1 MEPVIPSPEVPDM
14 MLMKQLFLCIAL
26 AICNM
31 TLAAASGLAQGAAP
45 VILVNPSNRVAALGG
60 TVTFSVNATG
70 APPLFYRWLKDG
82 ALMPGRT
89 NRLLTLTSLA
99 AADAG
104 FYAAVVTNS
113 FGGVTSPPA
122 SLTLTGAPPSIFPPA
137 TNVLLCASTTLSVA
151 VVGSPQFHY
160 QWRLNGAAL
169 PGQNA
174 NSISIPGHPSNAG
187 NYSVVVTNNYGA
199 ATSAV
204 VAVELG
210 PRIIEAPMSQNVLA
224 GGQIYLRVTV
234 DACVPRYQW
243 RFNGGDLPGQTNYF
257 LWLLRAN
264 LTDTGDYTVVVADS
278 FRSITSAVARVEVQ
292 GQAPV
297 ITDEPDDQIDFQGTN
312 VYFFVGYSGAPPPS
326 LQWRFNGVNVAG
338 ATNSLFG
345 FPATPDRQGGYS
357 VVLTNLLGSV
367 TSRVATFSLRMEDLV
382 PRIAQYGQPQ
392 SRALCPETNAVFL
405 GVSMANPPTIPLFFQ
420 WRKDGAAL
428 PGATAGFLWLEGTP
442 SDAGD
447 YTVVITNAYGA
458 VTSEVA
464 RVSFAP
470 AIFMHP
476 LDALEIPDGSEAYFS
491 VNIESCLPYEY
502 QWQRNGMHLQ
512 GATNYY
518 LYISPATVAD
528 AGDYRVIVRN
538 SFGAVTSRV
547 ARLEIIQF
555 PPEID
560 PQFPFDLI
568 VDLGQ
573 DAYFDVAYS
582 AAPPPT
588 FQWRFNGVNLPGETN
603 QLLQFLTV
611 STNQTGGYSVVLS
624 NVVGVVTSRVA
635 QLTIF
640 VMPPE
645 IEPEYPL
652 DNAVGIGDYADF
664 YVSFQAVPY
673 PTFQW
678 RFNGMDLPGET
689 NEYLQFLVTSTNQ
702 FGGYSVVLSNAFG
715 VATSR
720 VAQLTIFVSPPEI
733 TVQPADLTVNAGN
746 AVNFY
751 VGVSGSPPPTFQ
763 WRFNG
768 LNIPGATNDFLYFN
782 AGFTNQEG
790 GYSVVVSNEFGS
802 VTSRVAT
809 LDIILQEPRF
819 TTHPQSQ
826 IVLVEANPYF
836 LAVLSNNVPAY
847 WQWQFNGEDLP
858 GATNSYYLFLSDVD
872 TNDAGAYRVIVWN
885 DAGRATSAVATL
897 TVRFPD
903 TLDHWRWRRPLPQG
917 NHLYSVTHD
926 GTRFIAV
933 GDTGAFVTSTNGMDW
948 ADQHRVGDTVS
959 RENVVAGNGVL
970 VSLYGGSLQVSTNG
984 MKWINVGPEAEY
996 HPRVVAFGAGRFV
1009 AAGQTTDGTSGEV
1022 MTSAAVSTNGWDWQ
1036 LHPPFASSELSA
1048 LAYAG
1053 GRFLASSP
1061 DWQESPITRFFTSFD
1076 GESWGTSSAPIP
1088 EYFSDFA
1095 YGNGTYVGIS
1105 YYPSSSVALSAD
1117 GTNWT
1122 VHPLSAFAAYAV
1134 AFGAGRFAA
1143 TSLASSTDG
1152 LNWSVVPRIATNG
1165 LWDITFAAGRFV
1177 AVGRF
1182 GAIATSTDGLNWLEV
1197 SGGSTRNFRDITRG
1211 GGLYVAVGNDG
1222 MLLTSPDGATW
1233 TARVSDTTN
1242 NLRGITF
1249 FQDRFVVVGEQ
1260 DESGATV
1267 LTSADGATWS
1277 RSTAPGNLFGLAH
1290 NGKRLIAVGDNGVVV
1305 TSIDGL
1311 TWTNVF
1317 SASRPN
1323 PVGNRDLNAVTWGGG
1338 RFVAVGREGR
1348 VIVSSNGL
1356 DWASTSFSS
1365 PNLHGVAY
1373 GNGLYVAVARNGGMA
1388 YSTNA
1393 TNWQSFRLYNADE
1406 FSDVA
1411 FGGGQFIAVGE
1422 DGMMFTSTN
1431 GIDWIPR
1438 ITSCEHDL
1446 RAVLYAEGSFHIAG
1460 DNETIL
1466 HSRQI
1471 APALRIAW
1479 LPTPGQGS
1487 TRIEMLGEPGRRYRL
1502 QVSEDLAQWTD
1513 LYSFTASSEIT
1524 YFVQRIGGTQR
1535 GQLYRMVSP

>member
-1 MEPVIPSPEVPDM
+1 
-14 MLMKQLFLCIAL
+14 MKYSFLYGAF
-26 AICNM
+26 AICNL
-31 TLAAASGLAQGAAP
+31 TLAAASGLAQGTAP
-45 VILVNPSNRVAALGG
+45 VIFLSPSNRVAALGG
-60 TVTFSVNATG
+60 SVTFSVNATG

-113 FGGVTSPPA
+113 FGSVTSTPA
-122 SLTLTGAPPSIFPPA
+122 SLTLTGAPPSIFLPA

-151 VVGSPQFHY
+151 VVGSPQLHY
-160 QWRLNGAAL
+160 QWRLNGQDL

-199 ATSAV
+199 ATSAIV
-204 VAVELG
+204 TVELG
-210 PRIIEAPMSQNVLA
+210 PRIIEAPMSQDVLA

-278 FRSITSAVARVEVQ
+278 FRSVTSAVAHVEVQ
-292 GQAPV
+292 GQAPA

-326 LQWRFNGVNVAG
+326 LQWRFNGVNLAG
-338 ATNSLFG
+338 ATNALLG

-382 PRIAQYGQPQ
+382 PRIAPYGQPQ
-392 SRALCPETNAVFL
+392 SRALCPQTNAVFL

-428 PGATAGFLWLEGTP
+428 PGATDGFLWLEGAP
-442 SDAGD
+442 SDVGD
-447 YTVVITNAYGA
+447 YTVVITNTYGA

-464 RVSFAP
+464 TVSFAP

-476 LDALEIPDGSEAYFS
+476 SDALGIPDGGDAYFS

-502 QWQRNGMHLQ
+502 QWHRNGINLL
-512 GATNYY
+512 GATNYD
-518 LYISPATVAD
+518 LLVSPATLAD

-547 ARLEIIQF
+547 ARLEIVQF
-555 PPEID
+555 PPEIESG
-560 PQFPFDLI
+560 FPLDLN
-568 VDLGQ
+568 VEMGQ

-582 AAPPPT
+582 AAPPPS
-588 FQWRFNGVNLPGETN
+588 FQWLFNGVDLPGETN
-603 QLLQFLTV
+603 QVLQFLTT

-624 NVVGVVTSRVA
+624 NVLGVVTSRVA
-635 QLTIF
+635 QLTIL

-645 IEPEYPL
+645 IEPGYPA
-652 DNAVGIGDYADF
+652 DTTVGVGDYANF
-664 YVSFQAVPY
+664 FVNFQAVPY
-673 PTFQW
+673 PTIQW
-678 RFNGMDLPGET
+678 RFNGMDIPGET
-689 NEYLQFLVTSTNQ
+689 NAYLQFLVMSTNQ

-733 TVQPADLTVNAGN
+733 TSQPADVTVNAGGN
-746 AVNFY
+746 VNFW
-751 VGVSGSPPPTFQ
+751 VGVSGSPPPNFQ
-763 WRFNG
+763 WRLNG
-768 LNIPGATNDFLYFN
+768 VNIPDATNQFLNFT

-790 GYSVVVSNEFGS
+790 GYSVVVSNEVGS

-809 LDIILQEPRF
+809 LDIILVEPRF
-819 TTHPQSQ
+819 ITQPWSQ

-836 LAVLSNNVPAY
+836 LATLSNNVPAY
-847 WQWQFNGEDLP
+847 WQWQFNGQDLP
-858 GATNSYYLFLSDVD
+858 GETNLYYLFLHNVN
-872 TNDAGAYRVIVWN
+872 TNDSGDYRVIVWN
-885 DAGRATSAVATL
+885 DAGRATSVVATL
-897 TVRFPD
+897 TVRLPD
-903 TLDHWRWRRPLPQG
+903 TLDHWRWRRPAPQG
-917 NHLYSVTHD
+917 NYLYSVTHD

-933 GDTGAFVTSTNGMDW
+933 GDTGAFVTSTNGLDW
-948 ADQHRVGDTVS
+948 TEQHRVGDTTS
-959 RENVVAGNGVL
+959 RENLIAGNGVL
-970 VSLYGGSLQVSTNG
+970 VSLYGGRLQVSTDG
-984 MKWINVGPEAEY
+984 MKWNNVGPEAQFY
-996 HPRVVAFGAGRFV
+996 PGAVAFGAGRFV
-1009 AAGQTTDGTSGEV
+1009 ATGRTIDDISGET
-1022 MTSAAVSTNGWDWQ
+1022 MTSVAVSTNGWDWQ
-1036 LHPPFASSELSA
+1036 LQPPLTSSDLSA

-1053 GRFLASSP
+1053 GRFLTSSP
-1061 DWQESPITRFFTSFD
+1061 DWQESPTTRFFTSFD
-1076 GESWGTSSAPIP
+1076 GESWGTSSTPIP
-1088 EYFSDFA
+1088 VSFSDFA
-1095 YGNGTYVGIS
+1095 YGNGTYLAVS
-1105 YYPSSSVALSAD
+1105 YSSSSVALSTD

-1122 VHPLSAFAAYAV
+1122 VHPLSAAPGFSPFAV

-1143 TSLASSTDG
+1143 VSYVYGNPTLASSTNGVD
-1152 LNWSVVPRIATNG
+1152 WVTVPGIATNG
-1165 LWDITFAAGRFV
+1165 LWNITFAAGRFV

-1182 GAIATSTDGLNWLEV
+1182 GAIVTSADGENWLEV
-1197 SGGSTRNFRDITRG
+1197 NGGSTRNFRDITRG
-1211 GGLYVAVGNDG
+1211 GGLYVAVGNEG

-1242 NLRGITF
+1242 NLRGVTF
-1249 FQDRFVVVGEQ
+1249 FQDHFVVVGEQ
-1260 DESGATV
+1260 DASGATV
-1267 LTSADGATWS
+1267 LTSDDGATWS

-1290 NGKRLIAVGDNGVVV
+1290 NGKRIVAVGDNGVVV
-1305 TSIDGL
+1305 TSLNGV
-1311 TWTNVF
+1311 TWSNVF

-1323 PVGNRDLNAVTWGGG
+1323 PAGNRDLNAVTWGGG
-1338 RFVAVGREGR
+1338 RFVAVGRDGR
-1348 VIVSSNGL
+1348 TIVSSNGL

-1373 GNGLYVAVARNGGMA
+1373 GNSLYVAVARNGGIA

-1393 TNWQSFRLYNADE
+1393 TNWQSFRLNNADA
-1406 FSDVA
+1406 FSDVG
-1411 FGGGQFIAVGE
+1411 FGQGQFIAVGDE
-1422 DGMMFTSTN
+1422 GMMFTSTN
-1431 GIDWIPR
+1431 GTHWIPR
-1438 ITSCEHDL
+1438 IPSCQNDL
-1446 RAVLYAEGSFHIAG
+1446 RAVLYAEGSFYIAG

-1466 HSRQI
+1466 QSRQT
-1471 APALRIAW
+1471 APALRITW
-1479 LPTPGQGS
+1479 LPTPAPGR
-1487 TRIEMLGEPGRRYRL
+1487 TRIELLGEVGRAYRL
-1502 QVSEDLAQWTD
+1502 QVSEGLEQWTD
-1513 LYSFTASSEIT
+1513 LYAFTANREVT
-1524 YFVQRIGGTQR
+1524 YFTERLSGTPR
-1535 GQLYRMVSP
+1535 SRFYRLVSP